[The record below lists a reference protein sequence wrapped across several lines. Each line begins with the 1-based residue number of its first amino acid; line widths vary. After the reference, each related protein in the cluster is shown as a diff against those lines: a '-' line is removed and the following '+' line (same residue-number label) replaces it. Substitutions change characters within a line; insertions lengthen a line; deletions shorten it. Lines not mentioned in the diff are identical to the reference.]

1 VKTGW
6 LASGAAGVVLLAG
19 AMFVPAAADN
29 LTVQGSTTFNT
40 MLLVSHRAA
49 IEAASGHSL
58 AVIPNK
64 SSIGLVALMEGRAD
78 LAMISTS
85 LQSELALLKKTKP
98 DLPYAQLRN
107 FNVSRTRVA
116 FAVHPDN
123 PVRTAEVDTIRR
135 VLRGEIDN
143 WRMLGGPDRPLRVV
157 TVRDGGG
164 VPLSIENA
172 LLRGEHMTP
181 RNPIIVVIGSEVP
194 KVVAREPG
202 GLGLAQLAEV
212 QARKLPEL
220 VIDAEIEQQ
229 LNLVTLGNPSS
240 AAWDVI
246 LAMQNVAAKELHAA
260 K

>member
-1 VKTGW
+1 M
-6 LASGAAGVVLLAG
+6 ALLAG
-19 AMFVPAAADN
+19 AMFVPAAAEN
-29 LTVQGSTTFNT
+29 LTIQGSTTFNT
-40 MLLVSHRAA
+40 MLLGPHRVA

-64 SSIGLVALMEGRAD
+64 SSLGLIALLEGRAD

-85 LQSELALLKKTKP
+85 LQSELALLKKEKSE
-98 DLPYAQLRN
+98 LPLAQLRN

-116 FAVHPDN
+116 FAVHPHN
-123 PVRTAEVDTIRR
+123 PVRTTDLDILKR

-143 WRMLGGPDRPLRVV
+143 WRVLGGPDLPLRVV
-157 TVRDGGG
+157 MVREGGG
-164 VPLSIENA
+164 VQLSIENA
-172 LLRGEHMTP
+172 LFRGERLTP
-181 RNPIIVVIGSEVP
+181 RDPIHVVIGSEVP
-194 KVVAREPG
+194 KVVARERG
-202 GLGLAQLAEV
+202 ALGLAQLSEL

-220 VIDAEIEQQ
+220 VIGAAIEQQ